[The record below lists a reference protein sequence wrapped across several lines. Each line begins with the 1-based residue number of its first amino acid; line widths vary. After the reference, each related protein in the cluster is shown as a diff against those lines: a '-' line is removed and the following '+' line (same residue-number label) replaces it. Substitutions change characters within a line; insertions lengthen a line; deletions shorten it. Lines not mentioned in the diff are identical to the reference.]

1 MRVVAFSGGVGGA
14 KLSYGLMKAL
24 KPGELTVIVNTGDD
38 FEHYGLWISPDLDT
52 VLYTLADKSSV
63 ETGWG
68 LANETWNVLDS
79 LGQLGGPTWFNL
91 GDRDLATHLERTRRL
106 KAGETLSQVAQYLC
120 FHWDIPAAVIPMTD
134 DHVFTRVDTVE
145 MGELPFQEYFVKYQ
159 CEPRVKGFRF
169 SGIDTAKPAPGAI
182 EALAAADYIII
193 CPSNPWVSIGP
204 ILGMSVIREAVSR
217 KRAIAVSPI
226 IGGRA
231 IKGPA
236 AKMYHELDI
245 TPSAKAVAH
254 HYGKVIKGFVL
265 DNVDSEQGKEIS
277 DWSIISLVTNI
288 IMNTPAERVRLAG
301 EILEFCQTLP

>member
-217 KRAIAVSPI
+217 KSAIAVSPI